1 MNPGGGGSKNT
12 AAPEMHAGLDSADIV
27 PGYAWNGLLDSEGLP
42 YKFDRYG
49 KIIINVNIVIKM
61 KTEIEA
67 IKSSPPYSFFY
78 LSFPI
83 SLYLSISIYLSL
95 LFRPSTS
102 PYLSIFH
109 FFPSQFIFS
118 THLFFHKKY

>member
-49 KIIINVNIVIKM
+49 KIIININIVIKM

-102 PYLSIFH
+102 PYLYILHFIFISIYLFNSP
-109 FFPSQFIFS
+109 FFP
-118 THLFFHKKY
+118 